1 MMQSKKKSIWTRLH
15 VDPLFLFFTLLLL
28 VYSVCIIWSAS
39 GQDIAMTERKVI
51 QILLGIA
58 TMLILAQFPPR
69 LYEKWAP
76 YFYIIC
82 IIFLVVVDAFGDSSK
97 GAQRWLNLGFMRF
110 QPSELAKIA
119 VPLMVAKF
127 INQEGCPPSLK
138 TTLQTLAII
147 AVPTLLV
154 AMQPDLGTAILV
166 AMSGIFII
174 FLAGI
179 SWKFIIAATL
189 SIGAF
194 IPIMWYFLMH
204 DYQRE
209 RVLTLFNPERDP
221 LGKGYHILQS
231 KTAIGSGGL
240 WGKGWL
246 KGTQS
251 QLEFIPERHTDFI
264 FSVIAE
270 EFGFV
275 GAIVLL
281 VLFLC
286 LIARGLVIASQSQST
301 FGRVLIG
308 GLILV
313 LFIYVFINIGMVSGI
328 LPVVGVPLPLISYG
342 GSSLVVLMAGFG
354 IMMSIHT
361 HRNML
366 SKNI

>member
-1 MMQSKKKSIWTRLH
+1 MINSKKRSLWMRLH
-15 VDPLFLFFTLLLL
+15 IDPLFLFFILLLL
-28 VYSVCIIWSAS
+28 AYSVYIMWSAS
-39 GQDIAMTERKVI
+39 GQDLPMTERKVS
-51 QILLGIA
+51 QIILGIVV
-58 TMLILAQFPPR
+58 MIVFAQCSPR
-69 LYEKWAP
+69 VYEKWAP
-76 YFYIIC
+76 YLYIAC
-82 IIFLVVVDAFGDSSK
+82 IIVLVIVDVFGYTSK
-97 GAQRWLNLGFMRF
+97 GAQRWLNLGFIRF
-110 QPSELAKIA
+110 QPSEIAKIA

-127 INQEGCPPSLK
+127 INREGCPPPFK
-138 TTLQTLAII
+138 TTIQTLAII

-154 AMQPDLGTAILV
+154 AMQPDLGTSILI

-179 SWKFIIAATL
+179 SWKFIFASIVA
-189 SIGAF
+189 IGAF
-194 IPIMWYFLMH
+194 IPIMWFFLMH

-231 KTAIGSGGL
+231 KTAIGSGGM

-246 KGTQS
+246 AGTQS

-275 GAIVLL
+275 GAIILL
-281 VLFLC
+281 ALFMC
-286 LIARGLVIASQSQST
+286 LISRGLIIAAQAQTT
-301 FGRVLIG
+301 FGRVLAG
-308 GLILV
+308 GLTLV

-342 GSSLVVLMAGFG
+342 GSSLVVLMASFG
-354 IMMSIHT
+354 IIMSIHT

-366 SKNI
+366 SKSI